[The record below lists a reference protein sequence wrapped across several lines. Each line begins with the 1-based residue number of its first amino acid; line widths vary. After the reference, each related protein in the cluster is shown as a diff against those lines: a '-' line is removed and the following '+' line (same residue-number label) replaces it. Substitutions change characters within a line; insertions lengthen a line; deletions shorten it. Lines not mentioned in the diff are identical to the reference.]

1 MTKTIL
7 LTGGATGIGAA
18 SAQRL
23 LAKNV
28 DLTILDLVE
37 PEPSSARFVYCDM
50 SDPAA
55 INAAVGKLPQKI
67 DALVNVAGVS
77 NTAPGETIMGVNFLG
92 LRHLSETLLP
102 RVVAGGTIVNIASTA
117 AFDWKNRK
125 SIINQILDTT
135 SFETGLDWLRE
146 HESEWIDNP
155 YKFSKQCTAAYTY
168 RAVGKAI
175 KKQVRINCIHPGS
188 TGTQLTA
195 DFKKLVG
202 KELYDW
208 GVEQVGRQ
216 GTPEDIAEVI
226 EFLTLGPCQWL
237 NGVEIV
243 VDGGFISGIVGGW
256 IDPKSSPKAQV
267 E

>member
-1 MTKTIL
+1 MAKTIV

-18 SAQRL
+18 AAKKL

-37 PEPSSARFVYCDM
+37 PEPSTAQFVRCDL

-55 INAAVGKLPQKI
+55 IDQAIKKLPKAI

-77 NTAPGETIMGVNFLG
+77 NAAPRETIMGVNFLG
-92 LRHLSETLLP
+92 LRHLSESLLP
-102 RVVAGGTIVNIASTA
+102 RVNVGGTIVNIASTA
-117 AFDWKNRK
+117 AFDWKNRT
-125 SIINQILDTT
+125 SIINDLLDTN
-135 SFETGLDWLRE
+135 SFETGLDWLRT

-168 RAVGKAI
+168 RAVGQAI
-175 KKQVRINCIHPGS
+175 KNEVRVNCIHPGS

-195 DFKKLVG
+195 DFKNLVG

-226 EFLTLGPCQWL
+226 EFLALGPCQWL

-256 IDPKSSPKAQV
+256 LDRSSAPQSQSQ
-267 E
+267 

>member
-1 MTKTIL
+1 MTKRIV

-18 SAQRL
+18 SAQKL

-28 DLTILDLVE
+28 DITILDLVE
-37 PEPSSARFVYCDM
+37 PKSSSARFVYCDM
-50 SDPAA
+50 SNPAS
-55 INAAVGKLPQKI
+55 INEAVNKLPKEI

-77 NTAPGETIMGVNFLG
+77 NTAPGEIIMGVNFLG
-92 LRHLSETLLP
+92 LRHLSESLLP
-102 RVVAGGTIVNIASTA
+102 RIIAGGTIVNIASTA
-117 AFDWKNRK
+117 AFDWKNRR
-125 SIINQILDTT
+125 SIIDDVLHTT
-135 SFETGLDWLRE
+135 SFETGINWLRE
-146 HESEWIDNP
+146 HESEWTDNP

-175 KKQVRINCIHPGS
+175 KNKVRINCIHPGS

-256 IDPKSSPKAQV
+256 IDPKSFPKAQA